1 MFIFWVLKAQMN
13 VDLFYYYFDFL
24 TVRTDIMKRHSTKN
38 PEGSKAF
45 KTQIPAT

>member
-24 TVRTDIMKRHSTKN
+24 TVRTDN
-38 PEGSKAF
+38 E
-45 KTQIPAT
+45 KTLNLKKSRGVKSF